1 MSLLTKTNLRTTFRQ
16 VVLVLWEGSAHT
28 SSLSCFLA
36 FSGRTPLIAIFMM
49 EEQVR
54 SRGTT
59 RSPWRSYKTTKEDKT
74 EEQERSLRWMRG

>member
-1 MSLLTKTNLRTTFRQ
+1 
-16 VVLVLWEGSAHT
+16 
-28 SSLSCFLA
+28 
-36 FSGRTPLIAIFMM
+36 MM